1 MSNYLIDVSIIA
13 HSLLI
18 HNTGTLEQRFFRAP
32 QSGNTDVS
40 YHQIGKIKKSPQGNN
55 NEAGKEAGADCE
67 HGFLFW
73 K

>member
-32 QSGNTDVS
+32 QPGNTDVR
-40 YHQIGKIKKSPQGNN
+40 YHPIGKIKKSSEGNYY
-55 NEAGKEAGADCE
+55 EAGEEACADCE
-67 HGFLFW
+67 HRDP
-73 K
+73 